1 MADILHHD
9 ETRYL
14 DDTTIQTL
22 SYLESRLMRIE
33 HILYGHAAHSS
44 NIDALPNVQNLE
56 HRFAQ
61 LTQRFRTYGELL
73 DISNRNS
80 QDNAHPNLF
89 SAPSTDAVAP
99 PELSTAA
106 LAQMVLASSSLF
118 PSTASALNAISDTPV
133 ADPALS
139 ANVISLLPRM
149 RAVEATQKAQA
160 AEVAE
165 LKRQSELLI
174 RRWYE
179 QGVVGYGDFVADT
192 EKRLGRAERAIRRAE
207 KVREDA

>member
-73 DISNRNS
+73 DIY
-80 QDNAHPNLF
+80 NAHPNLF